1 MEQPKEPPGLVALKA
16 ARSPATVRLMPSYHR
31 QYVGCMTPP
40 YLEDAR
46 GAGKRHRTVRSPSR
60 PPACYVHTMEPSWTP
75 APDSGIAIRTVAA
88 NGLTF
93 EVAEAGTGDHLAL
106 CLHGF
111 PELHFSW
118 RHQMPL
124 LASMGYRVWAPNQ
137 RGYGG
142 TSRPDGIAAY
152 TMDRLVADAAA
163 LFDASGAKTLTLIA
177 HDWGGAVAWQF
188 AIARVRPLARLVVMN
203 LPHPFCFAEALR
215 HPPQRRRSWYIGAFQ
230 LPWLPEKLLAANGA
244 AAIRRAFRGMA
255 IDKAAFPDTV
265 LDVYAAAALRPGALT
280 AMVNWYRAAVR
291 HRAAMRVPN
300 GGRVEVPTLIVWGEA
315 DTALGLET
323 LDGTDRYVADLTIR
337 RLPRV
342 SHWVQQEAPEAVN
355 AILGAWLPRA

>member
-1 MEQPKEPPGLVALKA
+1 MI
-16 ARSPATVRLMPSYHR
+16 
-31 QYVGCMTPP
+31 
-40 YLEDAR
+40 
-46 GAGKRHRTVRSPSR
+46 
-60 PPACYVHTMEPSWTP
+60 PSWTP
-75 APDSGIAIRTVAA
+75 DPDSGIAIRTVAA

-93 EVAEAGTGDHLAL
+93 EVAEAGSGDHLAL

-124 LASMGYRVWAPNQ
+124 LASLGYRVWAPNQ
-137 RGYGG
+137 RGYGAS
-142 TSRPDGIAAY
+142 SRPVGVAAY
-152 TMDRLVADAAA
+152 AMDHLVADVAA

-177 HDWGGAVAWQF
+177 HDWGGAVAWHF
-188 AIARVRPLARLVVMN
+188 AISRVRPLARLVVMN
-203 LPHPFCFAEALR
+203 LPHPVCFAEALR
-215 HPPQRRRSWYIGAFQ
+215 HGPQRRRSWYIAFFQ
-230 LPWLPEKLLAANGA
+230 LAWLPERLLALNGA

-255 IDKAAFPDTV
+255 VDKSRFPDAV

-291 HRAAMRVPN
+291 HRAAMDAGH
-300 GGRVEVPTLIVWGEA
+300 GGRVDVPTLIVWGEA

-323 LDGTDRYVADLTIR
+323 LDGSDRFVADLTVR
-337 RLPRV
+337 RLPGV

-355 AILGAWLPRA
+355 AILAEWLPRV